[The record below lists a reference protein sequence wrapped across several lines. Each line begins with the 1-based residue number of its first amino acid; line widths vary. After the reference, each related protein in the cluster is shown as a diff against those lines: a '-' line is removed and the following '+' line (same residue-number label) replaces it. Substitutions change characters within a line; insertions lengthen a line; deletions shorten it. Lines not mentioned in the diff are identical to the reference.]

1 MLSMGME
8 LGFSQG
14 GNNNAYA
21 QDNATS
27 AIDWRAADASLIA
40 FTARLIKARR
50 GNSALSRDAFLTGA
64 PFDASGLADV
74 EWRDADGPMTEGGW
88 NDPAGAVL
96 VAVFAAPQGDGDD
109 RVAVAMNRSTAETE
123 DPLAGAAL
131 RHGVAGRHRYPRSR
145 SARAQNC
152 ARRPGAASRPLL
164 AHPRRGADGERR
176 SRVRRAQRR
185 DDRHARRGGG
195 DRRRMVGRRGASTR
209 S

>member
-50 GNSALSRDAFLTGA
+50 DNPALSRDAFLTGA

-74 EWRDADGPMTEGGW
+74 EWRDADGPLT
-88 NDPAGAVL
+88 
-96 VAVFAAPQGDGDD
+96 
-109 RVAVAMNRSTAETE
+109 R
-123 DPLAGAAL
+123 
-131 RHGVAGRHRYPRSR
+131 GRLERSR
-145 SARAQNC
+145 PARSWSPSSP
-152 ARRPGAASRPLL
+152 RRKATGSIASRW
-164 AHPRRGADGERR
+164 R
-176 SRVRRAQRR
+176 
-185 DDRHARRGGG
+185 
-195 DRRRMVGRRGASTR
+195 
-209 S
+209 